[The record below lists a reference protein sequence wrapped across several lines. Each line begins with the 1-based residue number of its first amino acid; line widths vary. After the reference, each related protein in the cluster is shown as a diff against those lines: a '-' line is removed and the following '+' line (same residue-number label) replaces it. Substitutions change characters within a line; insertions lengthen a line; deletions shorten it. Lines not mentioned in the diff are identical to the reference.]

1 MTTVAEVQEM
11 ASPGT
16 SRRAFAVVA
25 TVLLTG
31 FSLSAQSVDSMRAS
45 YMLTMDTT
53 VQFGRLQIPIY
64 PGSSSGTPTAYGA
77 EFGDIFFGG
86 EFQARTRYTSTL
98 PFRDRIDGSV
108 YGGFGLGNP
117 RSFLGIELVATSF
130 TTIRHGFFRESS
142 FSFKIHRQLPGNFA
156 IAYGWEDA
164 IHSTGTD
171 GGSSMYGV
179 LTSDIRFREDYDAPM
194 SAVTLSA
201 GVGNGR
207 FQTEQAFYAGKHGV
221 NGFGSMGLHV
231 VRPLSLIAD
240 WTGQDLML
248 GASIVPFRKLPLI
261 ITPAFADVTGSAGD
275 GARFVMGAGFDFN
288 LLQH

>member
-1 MTTVAEVQEM
+1 MLSCAR
-11 ASPGT
+11 SL
-16 SRRAFAVVA
+16 AF
-25 TVLLTG
+25 VLLG
-31 FSLSAQSVDSMRAS
+31 PVLLVGVRSPAQSVDSIRAS
-45 YMLTMDTT
+45 YVLPLPAA
-53 VQFGRLQIPIY
+53 VEVARHSNSIS

-86 EFQARTRYTSTL
+86 EFQARTRYTKTL
-98 PFRDRIDGSV
+98 PFRDRVDGSV

-117 RSFLGIELVATSF
+117 RSFLGIELVGTSF
-130 TTIRHGFFRESS
+130 TTIREGFFRKSS

-156 IAYGWEDA
+156 VAYGWEDA